1 MERIL
6 TSNDL
11 AVKLEED
18 IISRVEKLREE
29 NHVPKL
35 AIVRVGENPNDISY
49 EKSLVKKGEN
59 YKIDIQRV
67 LLDESITTE
76 ELKSE
81 IEKLNNDDSVTGMII
96 FRPLPKHIDEEVIQ
110 QTVCWKKD
118 VDCMTP
124 TNLAKIFQGDFSS
137 FQPATPYA
145 SMKILEYYDIDLEG
159 KNVAIVNRSMVLGKP
174 MAMMVLGENG
184 TPIICHSRTKDL
196 KKILKEADVVVT
208 ATGRA
213 KSLTRDFLTE
223 DSIVIDVGVSMGE
236 DGKLSGDAD
245 FEDLKDFVKGI
256 TPRLGGVG
264 KITSTLLMDQIVQA
278 KEKSLK

>member
-1 MERIL
+1 MDRIL

-18 IISRVEKLREE
+18 IISRVDKLREKNE
-29 NHVPKL
+29 VPKL

-49 EKSLVKKGEN
+49 EKSLIKKGEK
-59 YKIDIQRV
+59 YKIDIKQV

-81 IEKLNNDDSVTGMII
+81 IEKLNEDDSVTGMII

-145 SMKILEYYDIDLEG
+145 SMKILEYYGIDLEG
-159 KNVAIVNRSMVLGKP
+159 KSVAIVNRSMVLGKP
-174 MAMMVLGENG
+174 MAMMVLGKNG
-184 TPIICHSRTKDL
+184 TPTICHSRTKDL
-196 KKILKEADVVVT
+196 KKVLKEADVVVT

-213 KSLTRDFLTE
+213 KSLTREFLTE

-245 FEDLKDFVKGI
+245 FEDLKDYVKGI

>member
-174 MAMMVLGENG
+174 MAMMVLGKNG

-213 KSLTRDFLTE
+213 KSLTRNFLTE

>member
-1 MERIL
+1 MDRIL

-174 MAMMVLGENG
+174 MAMMVLGKNG

-196 KKILKEADVVVT
+196 KRILKEADVVVT

>member
-137 FQPATPYA
+137 FQPSTPYA
-145 SMKILEYYDIDLEG
+145 SMKILEY
-159 KNVAIVNRSMVLGKP
+159 
-174 MAMMVLGENG
+174 
-184 TPIICHSRTKDL
+184 
-196 KKILKEADVVVT
+196 
-208 ATGRA
+208 
-213 KSLTRDFLTE
+213 
-223 DSIVIDVGVSMGE
+223 
-236 DGKLSGDAD
+236 
-245 FEDLKDFVKGI
+245 
-256 TPRLGGVG
+256 
-264 KITSTLLMDQIVQA
+264 
-278 KEKSLK
+278 

>member
-1 MERIL
+1 MDRIL

-11 AVKLEED
+11 AVKLEEN

-96 FRPLPKHIDEEVIQ
+96 FRPLPKHIDDEVIQ

-174 MAMMVLGENG
+174 MAMMVLGKNG

>member
-11 AVKLEED
+11 AVKLEEN

-35 AIVRVGENPNDISY
+35 AIVRVRENPNDISY

-96 FRPLPKHIDEEVIQ
+96 FRPLPKHIDDEVIQ

-174 MAMMVLGENG
+174 MAMMVLGKNG

>member
-11 AVKLEED
+11 AVKLEEN

-96 FRPLPKHIDEEVIQ
+96 FRPLPKHIDDEVIQ

-174 MAMMVLGENG
+174 MAMMVLGKNG

>member
-1 MERIL
+1 MDRIL

-18 IISRVEKLREE
+18 IISRVDKLREKKE
-29 NHVPKL
+29 VPKL
-35 AIVRVGENPNDISY
+35 AIVRVGENPNDVSY
-49 EKSLVKKGEN
+49 EKSLIKKGEK
-59 YKIDIQRV
+59 YKIDIKQV

-81 IEKLNNDDSVTGMII
+81 IEKLNEDDSVTGMII
-96 FRPLPKHIDEEVIQ
+96 FRPLPKHIDDEVIQ

-159 KNVAIVNRSMVLGKP
+159 KSVAIVNRSMVLGKP
-174 MAMMVLGENG
+174 MAMMVLGKNG
-184 TPIICHSRTKDL
+184 TPTICHSRTKDL
-196 KKILKEADVVVT
+196 KKVLKEADVVVT

-213 KSLTRDFLTE
+213 KSLTREFLTE

-245 FEDLKDFVKGI
+245 FEDLKDYVKGI

>member
-11 AVKLEED
+11 AVKLEEN

-49 EKSLVKKGEN
+49 EKSLIKKGEN

-76 ELKSE
+76 ELKGE

-96 FRPLPKHIDEEVIQ
+96 FRPLPKHIDDEVIQ

-174 MAMMVLGENG
+174 MAMMVLGKNG